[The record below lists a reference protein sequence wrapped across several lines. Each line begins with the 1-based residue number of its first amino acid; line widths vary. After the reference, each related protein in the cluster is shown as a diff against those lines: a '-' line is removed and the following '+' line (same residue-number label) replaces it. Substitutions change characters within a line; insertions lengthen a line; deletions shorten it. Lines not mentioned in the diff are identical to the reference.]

1 MAASCE
7 PVDDLRESPDFLLL
21 AQRRAGTV
29 PIFCQVSV
37 QTVSISLLIYA
48 PFFAMFLLFDFYS
61 CNCLVM
67 LDCALGPKLSLPACY
82 LFQAVNS
89 NSLAPNLQ
97 VF

>member
-1 MAASCE
+1 MG
-7 PVDDLRESPDFLLL
+7 VLVLYLF
-21 AQRRAGTV
+21 
-29 PIFCQVSV
+29 FCQVSV

-67 LDCALGPKLSLPACY
+67 LDYALGPKLSLPACY
-82 LFQAVNS
+82 PFQAVNS

-97 VF
+97 GVWRDISLRYIFYSPM